1 MAGRRRTRP
10 DADDASGIDSASDW
24 RPYGSIRLAIL
35 VASTLL
41 AVLFQAPSSF
51 AGTLAPLA
59 ALAQTPV
66 TFTGPTN
73 FAAGDSPASIAVG
86 DFNGD
91 TDPDLAVAN
100 DLSDT
105 VSVLLGS
112 AGGGFAAAT
121 NFATGSFPYSVA
133 VGDFNGDTDPDLA
146 VANLGSGTISV
157 LLGAAGGGFTAPATV
172 ATAAG
177 PWRSR
182 WATSTAT
189 RTPTWRSPTSPPAR
203 P

>member
-1 MAGRRRTRP
+1 
-10 DADDASGIDSASDW
+10 
-24 RPYGSIRLAIL
+24 
-35 VASTLL
+35 
-41 AVLFQAPSSF
+41 
-51 AGTLAPLA
+51 
-59 ALAQTPV
+59 V